1 MKTPWRILVI
11 DDNRDLR
18 DSLQLMLQQVGY
30 DVETA
35 RDGQQAIEVQQ
46 KRPVRIVIT
55 DIFMPGKE
63 GIETIEYFRQEW
75 PQVKIVAMSGGGEVA
90 KRGYLK
96 VAAEIGADAAL
107 QKPFEPQVLFSIL
120 RGL

>member
-75 PQVKIVAMSGGGEVA
+75 PEVKIVAMSGGGEVA

-96 VAAEIGADAAL
+96 VAADIGADAAL